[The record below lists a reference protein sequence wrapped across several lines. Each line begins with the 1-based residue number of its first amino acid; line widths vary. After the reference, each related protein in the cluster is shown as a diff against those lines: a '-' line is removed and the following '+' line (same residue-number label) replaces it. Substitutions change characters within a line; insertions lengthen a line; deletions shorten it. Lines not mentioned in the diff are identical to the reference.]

1 MAGPPSA
8 PPPAAR
14 PRRGIAQIVAA
25 LAFAACVGV
34 LVCAPV
40 RAQTFLPIP
49 PPPAKTKAAIERAG
63 QKQMLMKA
71 GKINYDYANHRV
83 SAVGDVQIYYKG
95 STLEADRVVYD
106 QATKRLH
113 AEGNVRLTDADGKVT
128 YGQVIDLSD
137 DYRNGFVDALRLNT
151 PQRTSM
157 AAARAERTGGNFTVF
172 HNGVYTACQP
182 CKDNPKK
189 PPEWQVK
196 AKRII
201 HDQRKK
207 MLYFEDARLEFWGV
221 PLVWMPYFSTP
232 DPTVKRKTGFLM
244 PTISS
249 NSVYGV
255 GIEVPYYFA
264 LAPNYDVTLAP
275 KYTTKQGLLMQGEFR
290 QRLINGAYSIRA
302 AGIKQQDPSAFNGS
316 FGDRDWRGSVESRGR
331 FSLNDKWTWGWDA
344 LLMSDR
350 YFLQDYTPSL
360 SNYSRNPDN
369 LSLTSEGIS
378 QAFIAG
384 RGNRSYFDARSIY
397 YLGFSGSDVQ
407 DQIPIIHPV
416 IDYAYTVDHP
426 VVGGEL
432 SFDTNFTSLSRS
444 QANFEA
450 ITQAASDSG
459 ACNTADTAVKNSSN
473 CVLRG
478 FPGNYNRF
486 SAKARWRKD
495 ITDKFGQVWT
505 PFASVRVDTAAV
517 HVDSQTSVSN
527 YLTPGDSSLVRAM
540 PTVGLEYRYP
550 FISTQSWG
558 TQTIEPVVQVIARPN
573 ETQIG
578 KWPNE
583 DSQSLIFDDSN
594 LFRVDKFS
602 GWDRVEGGGRTNYG
616 VRYTAQF
623 NKAGAVNVLFG
634 ESYQLFGKNSFAA
647 MDTTNTGLDSGLDTR
662 RSDYVARV
670 AYEPNSIYTFT
681 SRFRFNKDNF
691 DIRRME
697 LEAAAHFDRWSAS
710 VLYGNY
716 AAQPDIGFLSRRQG
730 ILTSG
735 SVKLATNWMLSGGAL
750 YDIEAGKFSQT
761 RVGFGYV
768 DDCLILALNYTTS
781 YSYSSGSVTPNHT
794 IGLTLSLRTLGQAAV
809 NQSVNSLGQSN

>member
-14 PRRGIAQIVAA
+14 PRRRVAQIFAVLA
-25 LAFAACVGV
+25 LAVGAGV
-34 LVCAPV
+34 VVCAPAN
-40 RAQTFLPIP
+40 AQSSFQPIP
-49 PPPAKTKAAIERAG
+49 PPAAKTKAAVERAG

-71 GKINYDYANHRV
+71 DKINYDYANHRV
-83 SAVGDVQIYYKG
+83 SALGDVQIYYKG

-106 QATKRLH
+106 QQTKRLH

-128 YGQVIDLSD
+128 NAQVIDLSD

-157 AAARAERTGGNFTVF
+157 AAARAERTGGTFTVF
-172 HNGVYTACQP
+172 HKGVYTACKP

-189 PPEWQVK
+189 PPEWQIK

-201 HDQRKK
+201 HNQKEK

-255 GIEVPYYFA
+255 GVEVPYYFA
-264 LAPNYDVTLAP
+264 LAPSYDITLAP

-290 QRLINGAYSIRA
+290 QRLINGAYTIRA
-302 AGIKQQDPSAFNGS
+302 AGIRQQDPSAFNNS
-316 FGDRDWRGSVESRGR
+316 FGDREWRGSVESSGR
-331 FSLNDKWTWGWDA
+331 FALNKKWTWGWDA
-344 LLMSDR
+344 LLLSDR

-360 SNYSRNPDN
+360 SKYTTSPDN

-384 RGNRSYFDARSIY
+384 RGDRSYFDARSIY
-397 YLGFSGSDVQ
+397 YLGFSSSDVQ
-407 DQIPIIHPV
+407 DQIPVIHPV

-432 SFDTNFTSLSRS
+432 SFDTNFTSLSRT

-450 ITQAASDSG
+450 VTQAASNSG

-478 FPGNYNRF
+478 FPGSYNRF

-505 PFASVRVDTAAV
+505 PSPRCV
-517 HVDSQTSVSN
+517 SIPPPCTS
-527 YLTPGDSSLVRAM
+527 T
-540 PTVGLEYRYP
+540 
-550 FISTQSWG
+550 
-558 TQTIEPVVQVIARPN
+558 TIPACPI
-573 ETQIG
+573 T
-578 KWPNE
+578 
-583 DSQSLIFDDSN
+583 
-594 LFRVDKFS
+594 
-602 GWDRVEGGGRTNYG
+602 
-616 VRYTAQF
+616 
-623 NKAGAVNVLFG
+623 
-634 ESYQLFGKNSFAA
+634 
-647 MDTTNTGLDSGLDTR
+647 
-662 RSDYVARV
+662 
-670 AYEPNSIYTFT
+670 
-681 SRFRFNKDNF
+681 
-691 DIRRME
+691 
-697 LEAAAHFDRWSAS
+697 
-710 VLYGNY
+710 
-716 AAQPDIGFLSRRQG
+716 
-730 ILTSG
+730 
-735 SVKLATNWMLSGGAL
+735 
-750 YDIEAGKFSQT
+750 
-761 RVGFGYV
+761 
-768 DDCLILALNYTTS
+768 
-781 YSYSSGSVTPNHT
+781 
-794 IGLTLSLRTLGQAAV
+794 
-809 NQSVNSLGQSN
+809 